1 MLQNMMMVIWIA
13 QAGVPQGPGTLR
25 ADGGHATVATLR
37 IGAGGVADAGRGAD
51 AGVVSRSPM
60 PADVKATVDKMQ
72 AFYEKTKDFKS
83 EFTQEYL
90 YKAFKRKQ
98 VSSGTVAF
106 LKPGLMRWEYL
117 LPEPKTFVLAGDKV
131 YAYDPGAKLLTRS
144 AIGTNQL
151 STSVTFLFGVGKLA
165 DEFSIAKKACTGCS
179 GTLLELTPWTNDPR
193 FKKVLLEVDSQTAQV
208 LKSTVIDPDGSEN
221 AISFRSLSTNVGLD
235 EKMFKLTP
243 PAGTQVQD
251 LAGAKAE

>member
-1 MLQNMMMVIWIA
+1 MLQNMVMVVWIA
-13 QAGVPQGPGTLR
+13 HAAAPRGPGALR
-25 ADGGHATVATLR
+25 ADAGHGKAPMLR
-37 IGAGGVADAGRGAD
+37 MSDAGVADAGLSVD
-51 AGVVSRSPM
+51 AGVVARLPM
-60 PADVKATVDKMQ
+60 PADVKATVDKVQ

-131 YAYDPGAKLLTRS
+131 YSYDPGAKLLTRS

-165 DEFSIAKKACTGCS
+165 DEFSIAKKACANCT
-179 GTLLELTPWTNDPR
+179 GTLLELTPWTKDPR
-193 FKKVLLEVDSQTAQV
+193 FKKVLLEVDLQTSQV

-221 AISFRSLSTNVGLD
+221 AISFRKLSTNVGLD
-235 EKMFKLTP
+235 EKMFKLSP